1 MSFYCCYIVILEARC
16 GQMSMTFG
24 VYKFFKSSH
33 NSLFWASCW
42 CLQFDLCEIESWRFI
57 WFSLIECSSH
67 SWFLLIKDQRKV
79 KCHWIEGQRKF
90 GFEWTPSLSTWSR
103 RRRYLQGISF
113 VLPWMF
119 CGRGEKVEER
129 LNMTFLIM
137 WHVRGRLALVREVK
151 ELVNGTQ
158 GNNNL
163 VRTGTRSARPAC
175 SSYVQYSRVLRRLV
189 ICHSLELHKVAS

>member
-1 MSFYCCYIVILEARC
+1 MAQFYWRWGGRARARICGTKSQTSLPWLGPLQELFRPWISFQFHPFGFQWIHVL
-16 GQMSMTFG
+16 TFG

-90 GFEWTPSLSTWSR
+90 GFEWIKDQR
-103 RRRYLQGISF
+103 K
-113 VLPWMF
+113 M
-119 CGRGEKVEER
+119 
-129 LNMTFLIM
+129 N
-137 WHVRGRLALVREVK
+137 
-151 ELVNGTQ
+151 
-158 GNNNL
+158 
-163 VRTGTRSARPAC
+163 
-175 SSYVQYSRVLRRLV
+175 
-189 ICHSLELHKVAS
+189 CHSHAEVASTQWL